1 MSKEIWKKL
10 RVFFGIPKKHF
21 SLLAGTIVV
30 TSLLTIFFSGFRY
43 EAKKCK
49 QFLVNVAAIILLR
62 FVVLEHLGFSIQAF
76 LVTKWEQWSS
86 HSVGSSEHKLTSRHN
101 YNIIKYLKLRL
112 HSVKAELKLSP
123 RHKDE
128 SLNLEYRMITH
139 ELWLYSKYFVAVM
152 VLIIYSRNPYVYY
165 NTQTVR
171 ATLTNYRLD
180 TYGLEEAKIIE
191 DLYTYINNT
200 LIQPFNQGVDYDDKR
215 IEEPG
220 WLHFQLAKLLG
231 VVRLQQVRHAV
242 KANGMKS
249 VYFANEKF
257 MPDWEKSDKKFHYI
271 DKYWRTYEPWHAKKD
286 GGLSTWLLGST
297 HYGSLYTYW
306 DNQGYMALLARDA
319 VNSEKVLKYLKE
331 HHWLD
336 NRTAALFIDFTLY
349 NVDSNVFTICS
360 LIIEQTPFSSVV
372 WHMKLNSSALLS
384 NIDQFSYWWLLL
396 LFLYALEL
404 IQFTKAMILKAWY
417 IPRFFASYWNRV
429 DVSILIMNFLI
440 FIVLSLRDS
449 AVVNSLKYFEK
460 LKKLEY
466 VDFRVPVYLDYIAT
480 LMEGF
485 LVALITIRIW
495 KVLQFAPV
503 FRLFTHTLFKAA
515 VPLMCSIIGLQ
526 IFLMAVSLAAQIING
541 SHSENF
547 ARYFT
552 SITSIISFSFGF
564 SSRTSPKDLSHGGS
578 VLGFILY
585 IILMFVIAIFLI
597 NFFVTLII
605 EYLKEARKE
614 RDQQQPDQ
622 LTYWEFIKAELKPFK
637 LKVKKFI
644 KHFARRKKK
653 QTVADEIEE
662 RLDKLQMQRI
672 KASERTAHLKSRIE
686 EQSSDQIYDLE
697 RIKAERIQKMH
708 LIFQTQIEL
717 ISCLLDEQQNAED
730 ESDSEEE
737 STGNLE
743 LSSENQALEN
753 LNTK

>member
-1 MSKEIWKKL
+1 M
-10 RVFFGIPKKHF
+10 RVFFGIPKKYF
-21 SLLAGTIVV
+21 SLLAGTVAV

-62 FVVLEHLGFSIQAF
+62 FVVLEHLSFSIQAF
-76 LVTKWEQWSS
+76 LVMKWEQWSS
-86 HSVGSSEHKLTSRHN
+86 SVGSSELSSRHK
-101 YNIIKYLKLRL
+101 YNTTKYLKLRL
-112 HSVKAELKLSP
+112 HSVKAELELAP

-139 ELWLYSKYFVAVM
+139 ELWLYSKYFIAVM
-152 VLIIYSRNPYVYY
+152 VLIVYSRNPYVYY
-165 NTQTVR
+165 NSQTVR
-171 ATLTNYRLD
+171 ATLTNYRLH
-180 TYGLEEAKIIE
+180 TYGLEEAKVIE

-231 VVRLQQVRHAV
+231 VVRLQQARHAV

-249 VYFANEKF
+249 IYFTNEKF
-257 MPDWEKSDKKFHYI
+257 MPDWEKSDKKFHYM

-306 DNQGYMALLARDA
+306 DNRGYMALLARDA
-319 VNSEKVLKYLKE
+319 VNSEKVLTYLKE

-372 WHMKLNSSALLS
+372 WHMKLNSSVLLS

-417 IPRFFASYWNRV
+417 IPQFFASYWNRV

-440 FIVLSLRDS
+440 FTVLILRDS
-449 AVVNSLKYFEK
+449 AVVSSLEHFEK

-515 VPLMCSIIGLQ
+515 VPLICSIIGLQ
-526 IFLMAVSLAAQIING
+526 IFLMAMSLATQIING

-552 SITSIISFSFGF
+552 SISSIISFSFGF

-597 NFFVTLII
+597 NLFVTLII
-605 EYLKEARKE
+605 EYLKETRKE
-614 RDQQQPDQ
+614 RDQQQGDQ

-637 LKVKKFI
+637 LNLKKFI

-653 QTVADEIEE
+653 QTIADEIEE
-662 RLDKLQMQRI
+662 RIDKLQMQRI
-672 KASERTAHLKSRIE
+672 KDALKLERTAQLKNRIE
-686 EQSSDQIYDLE
+686 AQISDQIYDLE
-697 RIKAERIQKMH
+697 HIKGERIQKIH

-717 ISCLLDEQQNAED
+717 ICCLLDEQNAED
-730 ESDSEEE
+730 ESDDEEE
-737 STGNLE
+737 ELTGNLE
-743 LSSENQALEN
+743 LSSENQESGN